1 MKSVSPALLKIARST
16 GASRLYIAW
25 TVILPWAAPSVVT
38 GIRLGFGAAFLAI
51 VAAEMFGATYG
62 LGFLTLEMSQTFKI
76 VDMYAAILAIGVIGW
91 TVNAVVVLSLR
102 WLAPWQ
108 DHGNRK

>member
-1 MKSVSPALLKIARST
+1 GSGTSAKVAITVWVSWVPVFMSTLEGMKSVSPTLLKAARST

-25 TVILPWAAPSVVT
+25 TVVLPSAAPFVVT
-38 GIRLGFGAAFLAI
+38 GIRLGFGGAFLAI

-76 VDMYAAILAIGVIGW
+76 LDM
-91 TVNAVVVLSLR
+91 
-102 WLAPWQ
+102 
-108 DHGNRK
+108 